1 MAQLDPITWFRSA
14 HPEQGSL
21 RVQVSA
27 AQGIFPIPGAAV
39 EVYRDFGAVR
49 ETFYSGMTDSSG
61 IADRILLPALPAS
74 LGLSSDTAGISGTA
88 YTVAVSH
95 PDYHCPDH
103 QQVLV
108 VPRIESVLAVTLP
121 PQREEG

>member
-1 MAQLDPITWFRSA
+1 MTT
-14 HPEQGSL
+14 
-21 RVQVSA
+21 
-27 AQGIFPIPGAAV
+27 AV
-39 EVYRDFGAVR
+39 E
-49 ETFYSGMTDSSG
+49 
-61 IADRILLPALPAS
+61 ILRSTITSALPAS

-95 PDYHCPDH
+95 PDYHCPEH

-108 VPRIESVLAVTLP
+108 FPRIESVLAVTLP

>member
-1 MAQLDPITWFRSA
+1 MAQIEPITWFRNA

-27 AQGIFPIPGAAV
+27 AQGIFPIPGASV
-39 EVYRDFGAVR
+39 EVYRDFGTLR
-49 ETFYSGMTDSSG
+49 ETFYSGVTDSSG

-95 PDYHCPDH
+95 PDYTVRSTSRCWCFP
-103 QQVLV
+103 VLS
-108 VPRIESVLAVTLP
+108 PCWR
-121 PQREEG
+121 